1 MCKEKDN
8 FILTVQH
15 TKCVNVLDGE
25 TELACVYFIFGN
37 KKHKEGV
44 KKKIQLAQNI
54 LHGDRPTEA
63 DKQRS

>member
-25 TELACVYFIFGN
+25 TELAYVYFIFGN

-44 KKKIQLAQNI
+44 KKKIQLAN
-54 LHGDRPTEA
+54 
-63 DKQRS
+63 RS